1 MNIKSLFT
9 VLLVGLFCMSF
20 STIKWYNNLEE
31 AKKIAKKEHKYVLLN
46 FSGSDWCGPCIKLHK
61 EVFVMDDFIKV
72 ANDKL
77 VLLNAD
83 FPRAKKNQLSVTQQ
97 KLNDDVADKYNTRG
111 IFPLT
116 VLLDQNGN
124 VVKSWEGFPASP
136 ADFIADIQQ
145 TIQDH
150 Q

>member
-1 MNIKSLFT
+1 MKLAIAILFFISSAF
-9 VLLVGLFCMSF
+9 VVPSPEWGHN
-20 STIKWYNNLEE
+20 YNE
-31 AKKIAKKEHKYVLLN
+31 ALAKAQKEHKFILVN

-61 EVFVMDDFIKV
+61 EVFVLDNFTSI

-83 FPRAKKNQLSVTQQ
+83 FPRAKKNQLSPAQQ
-97 KLNDDVADKYNTRG
+97 KLNDDLAEKYNEKG
-111 IFPLT
+111 AFPLT
-116 VLLDQNGN
+116 VLLDQNGKLI
-124 VVKSWEGFPASP
+124 KSWEGFPSSP
-136 ADFIADIQQ
+136 NDFIVDIQQ